1 MLQHIGRAVWHL
13 SRIKDVFSGAGN
25 QAKFRHYWLPEAP
38 HTGGD
43 LHIMKTLI
51 LAAALALALST
62 AAFAGECQD
71 DIEKIDAA
79 LASGNVGP
87 DQRAQLEDMR
97 NQAVQLCGAGNE
109 AEGLDVTAEAK
120 AMLNIQ

>member
-1 MLQHIGRAVWHL
+1 VQHLWLLR
-13 SRIKDVFSGAGN
+13 RIKDVFLAIQN
-25 QAKFRHYWLPEAP
+25 QAKFGHYWLSEAP
-38 HTGGD
+38 HTAGD
-43 LHIMKTLI
+43 HHIMKTFI
-51 LAAALALALST
+51 LAALLTLALST
-62 AAFAGECQD
+62 AAFAGQCQD

-79 LASGNVGP
+79 LASGDVGP
-87 DQRAQLEDMR
+87 DQRAQIEDMR

>member
-1 MLQHIGRAVWHL
+1 
-13 SRIKDVFSGAGN
+13 
-25 QAKFRHYWLPEAP
+25 
-38 HTGGD
+38 
-43 LHIMKTLI
+43 MKTI
-51 LAAALALALST
+51 MLAASLALALSG
-62 AAFAGECQD
+62 ASFAGQCQD

-79 LASGNVGP
+79 LAGDSVGP

-120 AMLNIQ
+120 AILNIQ

>member
-1 MLQHIGRAVWHL
+1 
-13 SRIKDVFSGAGN
+13 
-25 QAKFRHYWLPEAP
+25 
-38 HTGGD
+38 
-43 LHIMKTLI
+43 MKTLI
-51 LAAALALALST
+51 LAAALALVPST

-79 LASGNVGP
+79 LAGNEVSP

>member
-1 MLQHIGRAVWHL
+1 VWL
-13 SRIKDVFSGAGN
+13 LRRIKDVFLAAQN
-25 QAKFRHYWLPEAP
+25 QAKFGHYWLSEPP
-38 HTGGD
+38 HTVGD

-51 LAAALALALST
+51 LAASLALALST
-62 AAFAGECQD
+62 AAFAGECQE

-79 LASGNVGP
+79 LASGDVGP

>member
-1 MLQHIGRAVWHL
+1 
-13 SRIKDVFSGAGN
+13 
-25 QAKFRHYWLPEAP
+25 
-38 HTGGD
+38 
-43 LHIMKTLI
+43 MKTI
-51 LAAALALALST
+51 MLAAALALALSSVS
-62 AAFAGECQD
+62 FAGQCEE

-79 LASGNVGP
+79 LASGDVGS